1 MLVYIFNRIIQSALV
16 MFVVALLAF
25 IMFQFVGN
33 PVDSMVGLQTTQ
45 EDREILAEKLGLND
59 PVHVQSWRFITN
71 VLQGEFGI
79 SYTQKIP
86 VIELIGQRLP
96 ATLEL
101 AFISAFLSVILGIPL
116 GVYAA
121 IKRETLGATTVNVFA
136 LLGVSLPTFVIGL
149 LLIMLFSVVLQ
160 WLPSFGRGDVV
171 QIGFW
176 TTGLLTES
184 GIKSLILPATT
195 LALYQITLVMRLVRA
210 EMLEVLQTDYIK
222 FCRARGLRNISIHF
236 THALKNTLVPVIT
249 IIGLQLGGIIAF
261 SIVTETVFQWP
272 GMGLM
277 FIQAVGFSDIPVM
290 SAYLILIAFF
300 FVLINFFVDLLYLL
314 VDPRLRVR

>member
-1 MLVYIFNRIIQSALV
+1 MLVYIFNRLIQSVLV
-16 MFVVALLAF
+16 MFVVAMLAF
-25 IMFQFVGN
+25 VMFQFVGN
-33 PVDSMVGLQTTQ
+33 PVDSMVGIETSIAEREALQ
-45 EDREILAEKLGLND
+45 EKLGLND
-59 PVHVQSWRFITN
+59 PIYVQFGRFVMN

-79 SYTQKIP
+79 SYTQKVP
-86 VIELIGQRLP
+86 VMQLIGERLP

-101 AFISAFLSVILGIPL
+101 AFLSAIMSVVLGIPL

-121 IKRETLGATTVNVFA
+121 IKRQTFGATAVNVFA

-149 LLIMLFSVVLQ
+149 GFIMMFSVVLQ

-171 QIGFW
+171 QVGFW

-195 LALYQITLVMRLVRA
+195 LALYQITMVMRLVRA

-222 FCRARGLRNISIHF
+222 FCRARGLRNMSINF

-277 FIQAVGFSDIPVM
+277 FIQAVGASDIPVM

-300 FVLINFFVDLLYLL
+300 FVLINFFVDILYLL

>member
-1 MLVYIFNRIIQSALV
+1 MLVYIFNRIVQSVLV
-16 MFVVALLAF
+16 MFVVAMLAF

-33 PVDSMVGLQTTQ
+33 PVDAMVGLETTL
-45 EDREILAEKLGLND
+45 EDREKLAERLGLKD
-59 PVHVQSWRFITN
+59 PIHVQFWRFVTN

-79 SYTQKIP
+79 SYTQKVP

-101 AFISAFLSVILGIPL
+101 AFISAFISVILGIPL

-121 IKRETLGATTVNVFA
+121 IKRETLGATAVNVFA
-136 LLGVSLPTFVIGL
+136 LLGVSIPTFVIGL
-149 LLIMLFSVVLQ
+149 GFIMLFSVVLQ
-160 WLPSFGRGDVV
+160 WLPSFGRGDTVA
-171 QIGFW
+171 IGFW

-222 FCRARGLRNISIHF
+222 FCRARGLRNMSINF

-277 FIQAVGFSDIPVM
+277 FIQAVGAADIPVM
-290 SAYLILIAFF
+290 SAYLVLIAFF

>member
-1 MLVYIFNRIIQSALV
+1 MLVYIFNRIVQSVLV
-16 MFVVALLAF
+16 MFVVAMLAF

-33 PVDSMVGLQTTQ
+33 PVDAMVGIETSIAEREALTQ
-45 EDREILAEKLGLND
+45 RLGLND
-59 PVHVQSWRFITN
+59 PIYVQFWRFVMN
-71 VLQGEFGI
+71 VLQGEFGV
-79 SYTQKIP
+79 SYTQKVP
-86 VIELIGQRLP
+86 VVQLIGERLP

-101 AFISAFLSVILGIPL
+101 ALLSAIMSVVLGIPL

-121 IKRETLGATTVNVFA
+121 IKRGTFGATAVNVFA

-149 LLIMLFSVVLQ
+149 GFIMLFSVILQ

-171 QIGFW
+171 QVGFW

-195 LALYQITLVMRLVRA
+195 LALYQITMVMRLVRA

-222 FCRARGLRNISIHF
+222 FCRARGLRNMSIYF

-277 FIQAVGFSDIPVM
+277 FIQAVGASDIPVM

-300 FVLINFFVDLLYLL
+300 FVLINFFVDILYLL

>member
-1 MLVYIFNRIIQSALV
+1 MLVYIFNRIAQSVLV
-16 MFVVALLAF
+16 MFVVAMMAF

-33 PVDSMVGLQTTQ
+33 PVDAMVGLETTL
-45 EDREILAEKLGLND
+45 EDREKLAERLGLKD
-59 PVHVQSWRFITN
+59 PIHVQFWRFVTN

-79 SYTQKIP
+79 SYTQKVP

-101 AFISAFLSVILGIPL
+101 AFISAFISVILGIPL

-121 IKRETLGATTVNVFA
+121 IKRETLGATAVNVFA
-136 LLGVSLPTFVIGL
+136 LLGVSIPTFVIGL
-149 LLIMLFSVVLQ
+149 GFIMLFSVVLQ
-160 WLPSFGRGDVV
+160 WLPSFGRGDTVA
-171 QIGFW
+171 IGFW

-222 FCRARGLRNISIHF
+222 FCRARGLRNMSINF

-277 FIQAVGFSDIPVM
+277 FIQAVGAADIPVM

-314 VDPRLRVR
+314 VDPRLRAR